1 MGFRRGAYFAQYS
14 MPSQLDLKDASGGRT
29 PGATVMAVSMRK
41 SFWLVPVRASR
52 GMPRAFA
59 FAKYMNLTVMLQ
71 MGWHVTREVLTLSMG
86 MPSKRARM
94 SSIVSMETPPLPASA
109 RASGSVES

>member
-1 MGFRRGAYFAQYS
+1 
-14 MPSQLDLKDASGGRT
+14 
-29 PGATVMAVSMRK
+29 
-41 SFWLVPVRASR
+41 
-52 GMPRAFA
+52 
-59 FAKYMNLTVMLQ
+59 MLQ
-71 MGWHVTREVLTLSMG
+71 MGWQVTREVLTLSMG